1 MKHLSI
7 SKKIFMV
14 VLISLSVYI
23 LLTVVFSQRILDYS
37 IRQQLHQGV
46 RQSSDLLIS
55 SIEAEL
61 DNYKSLSYVLMQ
73 DLYIKRW
80 LRGEPDLGFTIKRNA
95 EKIFTLAYI
104 AFPNISS
111 IYVFSERGVYI
122 SATNKSA
129 SVGDDS
135 YRTFEYVQDADWYQ
149 QAKNLNGGFFVSLNA
164 ENTLFPGRDKNN
176 ISLIRQLPSSGSS
189 DDFLIINLK
198 ESFIA
203 NIISGIKL
211 KHNTDFHI
219 LDENGISVLSGQEI
233 PEWRMDVPAD
243 GGARRVGG
251 EMMFLYETPIP
262 RLGWTVLSSTPY
274 EIPSN
279 MYFSM
284 LIVFIPMACAVLLYI
299 IGSTYT
305 ARVIAKPL
313 EKDNQR
319 YELDTLTQQFKPHFL
334 YNTLDSISYLI
345 LSGNGSKAYE
355 TIVALS
361 RFYRASVNKGQEI
374 ITLEH
379 EIEMIKDY
387 LVLQKMRYDD
397 MIEDRYEVAP
407 DVSNVFILRGILQP
421 LVENSIY
428 HGIKPSGEP
437 GFIKISARHE
447 NGRLLLTV
455 ADNGLGISPK
465 VLKEMDN
472 HKIKSSLAGFGLRGT
487 IKRLRLFYGQ
497 DDIYEIKSAA
507 GEGTSV
513 ILMLPLLPE
522 AERTEVSNG

>member
-1 MKHLSI
+1 MKHLSTG
-7 SKKIFMV
+7 KKIFMV

-23 LLTVVFSQRILDYS
+23 LLTVVFSQRILDYT
-37 IRQQLHQGV
+37 IRQQLNQGI

-55 SIEAEL
+55 GIEAEL
-61 DNYKSLSYVLMQ
+61 DNYKSLSHVLMQ
-73 DLYIKRW
+73 DYHVRSW
-80 LRGEPDLGFTIKRNA
+80 LRGETDLGYNTKRSA
-95 EKIFTLAYI
+95 ERFLVLSYV
-104 AFPNISS
+104 AFPGISS
-111 IYVFSERGVYI
+111 VYVFAERGDHI
-122 SATNKSA
+122 SAKRDPT
-129 SVGDDS
+129 
-135 YRTFEYVQDADWYQ
+135 YRTFEYIQETNWHQHV
-149 QAKNLNGGFFVSLNA
+149 KNSRGAFYISLNA
-164 ENTLFPGRDKNN
+164 DGTIFSDLDSNN
-176 ISLIRQLPSSGSS
+176 ISLIRQIMLS
-189 DDFLIINLK
+189 DYSVGFLVINLS

-203 NIISGIKL
+203 DIINDIKE
-211 KHNTDFHI
+211 KHNTNFHI
-219 LDENGISVLSGQEI
+219 LDENGMSVLKGQEI
-233 PEWRMDVPAD
+233 PEWSADIPAD
-243 GGARRVGG
+243 GGAKRVDG
-251 EMMFLYETPIP
+251 EMMFLYEAPVS

-274 EIPSN
+274 EIPGN

-284 LIVFIPMACAVLLYI
+284 LIVFIPMACAVLLYVVS
-299 IGSTYT
+299 STYT

-397 MIEDRYEVAP
+397 MIDDRYEIAP
-407 DVSNVFILRGILQP
+407 DVSNAFILRGILQP

-437 GFIKISARHE
+437 GFIRISARNE
-447 NGRLLLTV
+447 NGRLFLTV
-455 ADNGLGISPK
+455 ADNGLGMSPK

-472 HKIKSSLAGFGLRGT
+472 RKIKSSLAGFGLRGT
-487 IKRLRLFYGQ
+487 IKRLSLFYGQ

-507 GEGTSV
+507 GEGTAV
-513 ILMLPLLPE
+513 ILMLPLLSE
-522 AERTEVSNG
+522 TEKAEVPNG